1 MKTIALFLVSL
12 FTWIGCEDT
21 VTTSGPERTSA
32 ALLSD
37 NIAVDGCSLHFEINS
52 GETTTSYA
60 INAGSEKIVA
70 DFLKDIPSQSGV
82 YALQVTLRYKETGSI
97 KAVQCGWGKKQ
108 EMKEIEIVSIKPLEA
123 YLEEK

>member
-21 VTTSGPERTSA
+21 VTTAGPERMST

-52 GETTTSYA
+52 GETTISYA
-60 INAGSEKIVA
+60 ISSASEKMVT
-70 DFLKDIPSQSGV
+70 DFLKNIPSQSGI
-82 YALQVTLRYKETGSI
+82 YSLPVTLRYKETGSI

-108 EMKEIEIVSIKPLEA
+108 EMKEIEIVSIQSLEA
-123 YLEEK
+123 K